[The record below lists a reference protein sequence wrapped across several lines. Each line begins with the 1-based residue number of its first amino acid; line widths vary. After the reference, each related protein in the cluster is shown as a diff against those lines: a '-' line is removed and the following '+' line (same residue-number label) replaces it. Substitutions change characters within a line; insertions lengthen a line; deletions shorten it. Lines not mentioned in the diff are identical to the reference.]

1 MNKIVGSVPASLLAR
16 LATQHHP
23 KAPGNANVV
32 SLAEARIRRELS
44 LLPPLESR
52 ILRWRYGVG
61 CAKFSDQHVAERLRL
76 TVDQVVAIGD
86 RAILELRFALVSGS
100 EAA

>member
-16 LATQHHP
+16 LATQHHLQ
-23 KAPGNANVV
+23 APGSANVV
-32 SLAEARIRRELS
+32 WLAEARIRRELS

-61 CAKFSDQHVAERLRL
+61 CTKFSDQQIAARLRL
-76 TVDQVVAIGD
+76 TVDQVVAIGN
-86 RAILELRFALVSGS
+86 RAILELRSALARGS